1 MERHE
6 IRRPE
11 ENMMNLRMNLNKD
24 NEADHNW
31 SRETGAAAATY
42 LHSIIMYIMKGTTKR
57 ER

>member
-1 MERHE
+1 
-6 IRRPE
+6 
-11 ENMMNLRMNLNKD
+11 MNLNKD